1 MNESQARRAGL
12 MVVVSSWLAVFVLF
26 GVRCTFAVIK
36 LPMVQELQWSDTV
49 IAGGFSIM
57 MLLYGITAFF
67 SGLIV
72 DRWGARPCYF
82 LAAVF
87 GFFSFW
93 LTSSTYSATT
103 YYVVYGLL
111 GGIATGM
118 CWVSSTV
125 SVRNW
130 YVGKSYAKM
139 WGFAF
144 MGGPVAQFVL
154 SFLCNELIPLYG
166 WRFTARVLAGITLIL
181 MLVASSLTKK
191 APASYGAKPFGELP
205 AAKKAAP
212 AHVWGVGEAWKTYAI
227 WGVTIFFL
235 MCAIS
240 EFLVW
245 TQAVSFFVD
254 IGYSMDRSVHLY
266 MIIGIIGIFSMPIM
280 GMFADRLVAKFGSE
294 AKGRKMNLILC
305 PLVGIVACIVILQSK
320 HSVVFA
326 VIACILFPIYW
337 AMMPGGCIGYAG
349 AIFGGKTLGK
359 IWGIATL
366 IAISI
371 GPASGSFIGGVF
383 RDLTG
388 GVTASMMFAIAPFIV
403 AFILAL
409 TLPLVVV
416 PRRAN
421 RPVAEATMDAKA
433 AAAMQQQPE

>member
-1 MNESQARRAGL
+1 
-12 MVVVSSWLAVFVLF
+12 MVVLSSWLAVFVLF

-103 YYVVYGLL
+103 YYIVYGLL

-181 MLVASSLTKK
+181 MLLASSLTKK
-191 APASYGAKPFGELP
+191 APAAYGAKPFGELP

-254 IGYSMDRSVHLY
+254 IGYTMDRSVHLY

-371 GPASGSFIGGVF
+371 GPASGSFIGGLF

-388 GVTASMMFAIAPFIV
+388 GVTASMMFAIAPYVV

-416 PRRAN
+416 PRGAKK
-421 RPVAEATMDAKA
+421 PAADAVDAKPA
-433 AAAMQQQPE
+433 VAQQSE